1 LDSIAVTPSVPAS
14 TPPAHGRLSFGGRL
28 RAALRFALPAFSSG
42 ALAALAFPTVN
53 AWPLAW
59 VALAPWYGHLCALA
73 DASPVTKPASRIA
86 AQAWLRAGT
95 RSGFLVG
102 FFLFLVGMTWMNEI
116 GAGPWIVL
124 SAIEA
129 LPFALLGLAA
139 VWLFRRLG
147 PSAAPWLRP
156 LALAAL
162 WTLADGLRTQTRYSF
177 PWFMLAATQVRA
189 LPLVQVV
196 SLAGQWGLTF
206 ALVLSGALL
215 GEAWRQRRRGNQ
227 TAFRLVGAAL
237 VVPAALA
244 LGGALALSGSRNE
257 SQSPQ
262 PVAIAQ
268 GNITKTHQIE
278 DGRSG
283 VLDIY
288 EDLTRQA
295 ALAPNAP
302 RPLFVAWP
310 ETVVPGLLLR
320 DPELLRRIGGL
331 ARATNTPLVV
341 GSVQVDDDDRLY
353 NSAFLVNPDGAVAER
368 YDKTQLVPAGEFF
381 PLRSFL
387 ASAYKAY
394 GAPPRDFAWG
404 GRPGLFT
411 TEAALNRPSA
421 TLGVLI
427 CYESA
432 FGRLAADRARGGAQ
446 LLVLLTSDQ
455 TFGTTAGPYQHA
467 DLCVLRAV
475 ETRRYLVRAASTG
488 VSEIVDPWGRIRSSL
503 PIGVRGALV
512 GDVRLR
518 TDRTPYVRWGDWF
531 PGVCAAFVVLLAATG
546 GRLPGRERPVD
557 RKEKS
562 WP

>member
-1 LDSIAVTPSVPAS
+1 MDAVAVPAP
-14 TPPAHGRLSFGGRL
+14 TPAASPLLPPRRLSFSGRL
-28 RAALRFALPAFSSG
+28 KSAGRFALPAFSSG
-42 ALAALAFPTVN
+42 ALAALAYPTVN

-73 DASPVTKPASRIA
+73 DAPPLGGASRKA
-86 AQAWLRAGT
+86 RQAWLRAGA

-116 GAGPWIVL
+116 GTGPWIVL

-129 LPFALLGLAA
+129 VPFTLLGLAA
-139 VWLFRRLG
+139 VWLFRRLKDA
-147 PSAAPWLRP
+147 PAAPWLRP

-196 SLAGQWGLTF
+196 SLVGQWGLTF

-215 GEAWRQRRRGNQ
+215 GEAWRQRRQGARRG
-227 TAFRLVGAAL
+227 AFRLTGAAL
-237 VVPAALA
+237 VVPVALA

-278 DGRSG
+278 DGRQD
-283 VLDIY
+283 VLANY

-295 ALAPNAP
+295 ARAPNAS

-310 ETVVPGLLLR
+310 ETVIPGLLLR
-320 DPELLRRIGGL
+320 DPELLRRVGGL
-331 ARATNTPLVV
+331 ARATNTPLIV
-341 GSVQVDDDDRLY
+341 GSVQVDDDERLY
-353 NSAFLVNPDGAVAER
+353 NSAFLVNRDGAVAER
-368 YDKTQLVPAGEFF
+368 YDKAQLVPAGEFF
-381 PLRSFL
+381 PLRTFL
-387 ASAYKAY
+387 APAYAAY
-394 GAPPRDFAWG
+394 GAPKRDFAWG
-404 GRPGLFT
+404 DRPGLFT
-411 TEAALNRPSA
+411 TEAAGNKPPA

-446 LLVLLTSDQ
+446 ALVLLTSDQ

-488 VSEIVDPWGRIRSSL
+488 VSQIVDPWGRVRSSL

-531 PGVCAAFVVLLAATG
+531 LGLCAVFVVVLAGTG
-546 GRLPGRERPVD
+546 GRFPAA
-557 RKEKS
+557 K
-562 WP
+562 